1 MKKDRRSTMLECWRP
16 PTGVGEPIGCMATTF
31 TFDSNFFEEE
41 CLSRFLNIDSH
52 PDRDSLAYLLE
63 RENMLGATYAGVL
76 IDHLQA
82 GVDHSLRWDVLPVRL
97 PGGDCQHA
105 KISVLA
111 WAGCIRIL
119 VSSANLTPTG
129 YRNNQ
134 EVAGILDF
142 TPESMD
148 HDQLAACCIFLSQ
161 LLEYVPTAGDTD
173 TVHQRAKGFL
183 DYIQQYTA
191 TWKSAVSRK
200 NRIQTFFIF
209 NLPKSKEIL
218 KDGNALPNINGTLN
232 GCLDTCIRFGGAP
245 SSVKVASPFF
255 NQYDK
260 GKASDEVTA
269 TLGKR
274 MARGTQ
280 RTLTF
285 CIPSLNNNETERPR
299 LAAPRALQY
308 TALRYVQRLFIETLP
323 HADQDNN
330 FRPWHSKM
338 LWLENS
344 RYVALM
350 IGSSNFT
357 SPGMGLRNSNNA
369 EANLLYLTPQKAYA
383 KEKGQLAQCWPH
395 TIRIEDLNT
404 IEWTGSHY
412 ELGETDIDQSPAL
425 PSGFLAAR
433 FQAGDTPQIMLYFLS
448 EKLPH
453 QWQVYAGRDF
463 TDQVVDSDEYD
474 RQDRPAALRIP
485 WKGETPGKLLVQW
498 QDKQTFWPVN
508 VENEHELPLASE
520 IDSISVHDLIYILAA
535 HDYSMAIRAWARRQ
549 NGHLEDENNLED
561 AVPVELDP
569 LRRFRLQDTFLHRIR
584 TRARMLAGVRHN
596 LQRPAWTEKALQWRL
611 EGIIG
616 IKSLADK
623 LMAFKENGN
632 KKTIEAVFELID
644 FFIMLDE
651 VKYQPAL
658 GAIDQTQFDA
668 VYRPF
673 VCNLLES
680 ANAKTKQIQNQLP
693 PDIRMFWER
702 IYQRC
707 RQ

>member
-16 PTGVGEPIGCMATTF
+16 PTGVGEPIGCLATTF
-31 TFDSNFFEEE
+31 TFDSGFFEEE

-52 PDRDSLAYLLE
+52 PDRNSLAYLLE
-63 RENMLGATYAGVL
+63 RENMLGFTYAGVL
-76 IDHLQA
+76 IDHQQA
-82 GVDHSLRWDVLPVRL
+82 GVDHSLRWDILPVRL
-97 PGGDCQHA
+97 PGNKCQHA

-111 WAGCIRIL
+111 WVGCIRI
-119 VSSANLTPTG
+119 VVASANLTPAG

-134 EVAGILDF
+134 EVVGTLDF
-142 TPESMD
+142 TPDAMD
-148 HDQLAACCIFLSQ
+148 HDQLAACCLFLSH
-161 LLEYVPTAGDTD
+161 LIDYVPTAGDTD
-173 TVHQRAKGFL
+173 VVHQRAKRFVNL
-183 DYIQQYTA
+183 IQQHAAPWTPDNP
-191 TWKSAVSRK
+191 RK
-200 NRIQTFFIF
+200 NRFKPFLIF
-209 NLPKSKEIL
+209 NLPESETASKVTTA
-218 KDGNALPNINGTLN
+218 ALNGGRALD
-232 GCLDTCIRFGGAP
+232 GCLDMCIRFGGAP

-255 NQYDK
+255 NQYEK
-260 GKASDEVTA
+260 NKVPDEVTA
-269 TLGKR
+269 QLCKR

-285 CIPSLNNNETERPR
+285 CVPELNHDEAVIPR
-299 LAAPRALQY
+299 LAAPQALKY

-323 HADQDNN
+323 HTDPDNN

-357 SPGMGLRNSNNA
+357 SPAMGLRSSNNA
-369 EANLLYLTPQKAYA
+369 EANLLYITPQKAYS
-383 KEKGQLAQCWPH
+383 KEKGQLAQCWPE
-395 TIRIEDLNT
+395 TSRIEDLDN
-404 IEWTGSHY
+404 IEWTGTHY
-412 ELGETDIDQSPAL
+412 ELGETEIDQSPPL
-425 PSGFLAAR
+425 PQGFLASR
-433 FQAGDTPQIMLYFLS
+433 YQAGNTPEIGLYFMRD
-448 EKLPH
+448 KLPE
-453 QWQVYAGRDF
+453 QWQVHAGHNYSVR
-463 TDQVVDSDEYD
+463 VVDSGEYH
-474 RQDRPAALRIP
+474 QLNRPTSVRIP
-485 WKGETPGKLLVQW
+485 WKGQETPGKLLVQW
-498 QDKQTFWPVN
+498 QDKQAFWPVN
-508 VENEHELPLASE
+508 VENEDDLPLARE
-520 IDSISVHDLIYILAA
+520 IDSISVHDLIYILSA

-549 NGHLEDENNLED
+549 NTNLEEENMED

-569 LRRFRLQDTFLHRIR
+569 LKRFRLQETFLHRIR

-623 LMAFKENGN
+623 LMAFTENGN
-632 KKTIEAVFELID
+632 QKTVEAVFELID

-651 VKYQPAL
+651 VKYEQVP

-668 VYRPF
+668 IYRPF
-673 VCNLLES
+673 VHHLLET
-680 ANAKTKQIQNQLP
+680 ANAKTKQIQYQLP
-693 PDIRMFWER
+693 PDTRMFWER